1 MKMLGR
7 HTRLKYFFLR
17 ARLYFVLLL
26 IGSSLLAQHA
36 GAETCIEVQDTSGIP
51 APVYIDR
58 DGSLYMLE
66 PAFED
71 YSYMLYDACFAWD
84 IPLESGCSIY
94 PMMGAI
100 NRNALAT
107 TCNGHKVIIY
117 DRRISPNLGYIGAQA
132 VIAHE
137 LGHHICGHLGASLIS
152 NHQSELEADRFAGA
166 TLRLM
171 GFSRESAGRYAN
183 ILSDHATP
191 THPSRLER
199 LAALRA
205 GWDNPYRDSVCQT
218 FAAN

>member
-1 MKMLGR
+1 MLK
-7 HTRLKYFFLR
+7 HFFLI
-17 ARLYFVLLL
+17 ARLYFVFLFFGL
-26 IGSSLLAQHA
+26 SSLPQHV
-36 GAETCIEVQDTSGIP
+36 GAETCIDVQDTSGIP
-51 APVYIDR
+51 TPVYIDS

-107 TCNGHKVIIY
+107 TCNGNKIIIY
-117 DRRISPNLGYIGAQA
+117 DRRLSPNLGYIGAQA

-205 GWDNPYRDSVCQT
+205 GWDNPYRDNVCQN
-218 FAAN
+218 FAGN